1 MFAYLHD
8 HPCFAPPFLVYTHAY
23 AYGQMVNAANQEP
36 TYDFI
41 AVGVEDYGGSLF
53 VLNIRF

>member
-8 HPCFAPPFLVYTHAY
+8 HPCFAPPY